1 MEAVAMSLTEKPKT
15 GKSVVL
21 CERRMSSHEHCPTCG
36 SRRKTRVADLGWI
49 CTSCFDQ
56 CKEAAELVVEA
67 GRGVTRLRQA
77 YELAICSYRAAHVV
91 PVPPH
96 STASFDL
103 I

>member
-1 MEAVAMSLTEKPKT
+1 MEAVAMSLTEKPKA

-21 CERRMSSHEHCPTCG
+21 CERRMSSHEHCPACG

-67 GRGVTRLRQA
+67 GSGVTRLRQA
-77 YELAICSYRAAHVV
+77 YELAICSYRAEHEA
-91 PVPPH
+91 PMSQPLPT
-96 STASFDL
+96 SSDL